1 MRFLSVWF
9 PNWSITAAGH
19 CLDDSVAV
27 VESGRVL
34 HCSPGAYRDGVRIG
48 QRRREAKS
56 NSPEMAVLA
65 PNPQLDATQFEP
77 IIAALTS
84 VVARLEVTEPGLC
97 TLAADGPTRYY
108 GGESALVHELQEVL
122 CEPGIPP
129 ARIGIAD
136 SRFAAK
142 LAARTGSDGHLV
154 PVGSTKDFL
163 SNFPITTLELDE
175 LSTLSQR
182 LGIHTLGQ
190 FADLPTR
197 SVLSRFGSAAATA
210 HALARGLNPEPLAVH
225 QPNDELAVSVE
236 LDPPAERVDIATF
249 AAKQLST
256 QFMEMLVRRGLA
268 CTQLR
273 IEAQT
278 EHAEETSRIWR
289 ATTVFDSD
297 TVVERVRWQLSGWLE
312 ASGAGE
318 IKPTAGICLLRLVA
332 DEVAGSAD
340 LQISLWGE
348 MSQVDRRAIRGL
360 DRVRGLLGSSAIF
373 TALIGGGRSP
383 ADRVTL
389 VPWGQPPPTLDPPMP
404 WPGQVPNPLP
414 AVVHNTPLPIE
425 VHCDDGPV
433 QVTVRGEVTG
443 SPQRLRLPDGR
454 WRRIDAWAGPWLV
467 DEQWW
472 EPESHCRVAR
482 FQILSTDV
490 AVGEGN
496 QQTVHLCLVQQNA
509 WWIEAT
515 YD

>member
-163 SNFPITTLELDE
+163 SNFPINDSVFTPSASSPT
-175 LSTLSQR
+175 SR
-182 LGIHTLGQ
+182 LGQSSL
-190 FADLPTR
+190 
-197 SVLSRFGSAAATA
+197 
-210 HALARGLNPEPLAVH
+210 ALAP
-225 QPNDELAVSVE
+225 
-236 LDPPAERVDIATF
+236 
-249 AAKQLST
+249 
-256 QFMEMLVRRGLA
+256 
-268 CTQLR
+268 
-273 IEAQT
+273 
-278 EHAEETSRIWR
+278 
-289 ATTVFDSD
+289 
-297 TVVERVRWQLSGWLE
+297 
-312 ASGAGE
+312 
-318 IKPTAGICLLRLVA
+318 
-332 DEVAGSAD
+332 
-340 LQISLWGE
+340 
-348 MSQVDRRAIRGL
+348 
-360 DRVRGLLGSSAIF
+360 
-373 TALIGGGRSP
+373 
-383 ADRVTL
+383 
-389 VPWGQPPPTLDPPMP
+389 
-404 WPGQVPNPLP
+404 PLP
-414 AVVHNTPLPIE
+414 LHTHL
-425 VHCDDGPV
+425 
-433 QVTVRGEVTG
+433 
-443 SPQRLRLPDGR
+443 
-454 WRRIDAWAGPWLV
+454 LV
-467 DEQWW
+467 D
-472 EPESHCRVAR
+472 
-482 FQILSTDV
+482 STP
-490 AVGEGN
+490 N
-496 QQTVHLCLVQQNA
+496 HLPFTNRTMSLP
-509 WWIEAT
+509 
-515 YD
+515 